1 MKIILQKDMDEL
13 GFEGDIIDVA
23 RGYAR
28 NYLIPKGFAVEA
40 TLQNMKAFELKR
52 KKIEAR
58 KLREKEDALKLKEKV
73 ESLEIS
79 LTKKAGEEGKLY
91 GSVTN
96 IDIASE
102 LEKEGIVVDRK
113 KILLDKPIKNVG
125 DFEVSIKLYP
135 EVIANLRVKVLP
147 EKEEKEKQE

>member
-125 DFEVSIKLYP
+125 DFEVPVKLYL

>member
-1 MKIILQKDMDEL
+1 MRIILQKDMDEL
-13 GFEGDIIDVA
+13 GLEGDIVEVA

-40 TLQNMKAFELKR
+40 TSQNIKAFELKK

-58 KLREKEDALKLKEKV
+58 RLREKEEALKLKERV
-73 ESLEIS
+73 EALEIS
-79 LTKKAGEEGKLY
+79 LIKKTGEEGKLY

-102 LEKEGIVVDRK
+102 LEKKGIVVDRK
-113 KILLDKPIKNVG
+113 KVLLDKPIKNVG
-125 DFEVSIKLYP
+125 DFEIPVKLYP
-135 EVIANLRVKVLP
+135 EVIANLRLKVLP
-147 EKEEKEKQE
+147 EQGEKEK

>member
-125 DFEVSIKLYP
+125 DFEIPIKLYP